1 MEGIYTHMINQ
12 LFAKPLSEA
21 TSIALDLSATNSEL
35 LPSIYGNESAFNAYI
50 EAKIGDKIGFGGYL
64 EHRVIYETY
73 ANFETSSADFRNI
86 HLGIDFWT
94 KAETPV
100 FAPLDGVVHSFMVNH
115 GAGNYG
121 PTIIL
126 HHPRTNIYSLYGHL
140 SKGDLSPLE
149 VGMPISAGQKLC
161 HLGNSNENGGWP
173 PHLHFQLIRDMQG
186 FQGDYP
192 GVCSKRDVD
201 FYAHNCPDPASFGLV

>member
-1 MEGIYTHMINQ
+1 MIDR
-12 LFAKPLSEA
+12 LFAKPLTDH
-21 TSIALDLSATNSEL
+21 TSVALDLSATNSEL
-35 LPSIYGNESAFNAYI
+35 LPSIYGDASAFNAYI

-73 ANFETSSADFRNI
+73 ANFATSSADFRNI
-86 HLGIDFWT
+86 HLGMDFWT
-94 KAETPV
+94 TAGTPV

-115 GAGNYG
+115 GDGNYG

-126 HHPRTNIYSLYGHL
+126 HHPKANIYSLYGHL
-140 SKGDLSPLE
+140 SMGDLSQLE

-173 PHLHFQLIRDMQG
+173 PHLHFQLIHDMQG

-192 GVCSKRDVD
+192 GVCAKRDMD
-201 FYAHNCPDPASFGLV
+201 FYGHNCPDPATFGLV

>member
-1 MEGIYTHMINQ
+1 MIDR
-12 LFAKPLSEA
+12 LFAKPLTDS
-21 TSIALDLSATNSEL
+21 TSVSLDLSATNLDL
-35 LPSIYGNESAFNAYI
+35 LPSIYGNASAFNAYI
-50 EAKIGDKIGFGGYL
+50 EAKIGDKIGYGGYL

-73 ANFETSSADFRNI
+73 ANFATSSADFRNI
-86 HLGIDFWT
+86 HLGMDFWT
-94 KAETPV
+94 TAGTPV
-100 FAPLDGVVHSFMVNH
+100 FAPLDGVVHSFMVND

-126 HHPRTNIYSLYGHL
+126 HHPKANIYSLYGHL
-140 SKGDLSPLE
+140 SMGDLSQLE

-173 PHLHFQLIRDMQG
+173 PHLHFQLIREMQE

-192 GVCSKRDVD
+192 GVCSRRDVD
-201 FYAHNCPDPASFGLV
+201 FYTHNCPDPASFGLV